1 MGRLGIHSRFLVF
14 FLSSLVGLGG
24 GAKRFLSFFLCS
36 NRFPMCSP
44 WVFPIAP
51 CFNPICFAQSP
62 PLFTYIGG
70 WKGEALHLSIE
81 SSNFWEASRF
91 QLLDMGQSN
100 STKRKLDLWGVKVGP
115 KMVLNSFGRRN
126 FLQPTGRPKHTPKVP
141 YIFQFGGGGGGGF
154 RRGYFPVF
162 PGSF

>member
-1 MGRLGIHSRFLVF
+1 
-14 FLSSLVGLGG
+14 
-24 GAKRFLSFFLCS
+24 LSFFLCS